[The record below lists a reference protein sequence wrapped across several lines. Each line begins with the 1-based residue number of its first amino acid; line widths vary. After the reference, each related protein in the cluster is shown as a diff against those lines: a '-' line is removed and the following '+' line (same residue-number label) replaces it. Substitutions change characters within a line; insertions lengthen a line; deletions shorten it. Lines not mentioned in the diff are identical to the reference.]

1 MKSAVAVVQPVF
13 VSRPRQTVPE
23 LYDIADVGGG
33 YGGVRRWR
41 ADGWAVVQTVP
52 GTTLAQ
58 IARYL
63 DREIGRVRDLRRN
76 TQKPPLIRAHV

>member
-1 MKSAVAVVQPVF
+1 MKSAVAVVQPVL

-23 LYDIADVGGG
+23 FYDITDVGGG

-41 ADGWAVVQTVP
+41 ADGWAVIQTVP

-58 IARYL
+58 IAWYL

-76 TQKPPLIRAHV
+76 INRR